1 MHRISVWARVLCLS
15 IISLATICVAQEIT
29 GSITGVVHDNSGAI
43 LPGTNL
49 VAANVDTGLEIRA
62 TTDAE
67 GVYSFPLLRPGKY
80 RVTIEKQG
88 FQRLVR
94 ENITVNTA
102 ERLRL
107 DFSMEVGAVSET
119 VTVTAQTP
127 LLQSEQATLGHV
139 VEGRTITSIPLAT
152 RNSNS
157 NA

>member
-1 MHRISVWARVLCLS
+1 MHRISVWAGVLCLS
-15 IISLATICVAQEIT
+15 IVSLATICVAQEIT

-94 ENITVNTA
+94 ETLPSTRPSVFGWISA
-102 ERLRL
+102 WKSARYRK
-107 DFSMEVGAVSET
+107 
-119 VTVTAQTP
+119 
-127 LLQSEQATLGHV
+127 QS
-139 VEGRTITSIPLAT
+139 P
-152 RNSNS
+152 
-157 NA
+157 